1 MEVSK
6 KKTMVVTALGLT
18 LLVGAAPVI
27 AHHAF
32 TAEFD
37 QSRPLNMRGVFQSM
51 DWVNPHSWVHFEVTL
66 PDGTTQL
73 WSAETPPP
81 NQLVRQGWR
90 RTDLQPGDEIVVAG
104 SGAKNGSARM
114 WASSV
119 EIVAQ
124 NGEALAEPRRV
135 LNMFSQNPEGLP
147 PDLLPGN
154 QE

>member
-1 MEVSK
+1 MQ
-6 KKTMVVTALGLT
+6 KTMVVTVVSV
-18 LLVGAAPVI
+18 LLLAGAAPVI

-32 TAEFD
+32 SAEFD
-37 QSRPLNMRGVFQSM
+37 TNRPLNMRGVFQSM

-66 PDGTTQL
+66 PDGSKET

-81 NQLVRQGWR
+81 NQLIRQGWR
-90 RTDLQPGDEIVVAG
+90 RTDLQPGDEIVVVG
-104 SGAKNGSARM
+104 SGAKNGTARM
-114 WASSV
+114 WASRV

-124 NGEALAEPRRV
+124 NGVALDEPRQV
-135 LNMFSQNPEGLP
+135 LNMFSQNPAGLP